1 MSHHGTVNGGGRDSW
16 VIACGESGGGSKID
30 GDDDHDAD
38 DDNDRCDDNE
48 GGVGILEVGV

>member
-1 MSHHGTVNGGGRDSW
+1 MGNCVPGIR
-16 VIACGESGGGSKID
+16 GGSKID

-48 GGVGILEVGV
+48 GGVGIWEVGV

>member
-1 MSHHGTVNGGGRDSW
+1 MREIRGR
-16 VIACGESGGGSKID
+16 GGSKID

-48 GGVGILEVGV
+48 GGVGIWEVGV